1 MRHTHEYHAVFKCEN
16 CHWDNDQMIEED
28 DEAKPPQKALAI
40 DCWHCGASNDVVVKL
55 AENEK

>member
-1 MRHTHEYHAVFKCEN
+1 MHEYRAVFKCEN

-28 DEAKPPQKALAI
+28 DEKKPPKKELAI
-40 DCWHCGASNDVVVKL
+40 DCWHCGYSNEVEVTL